1 MSKHRKAPGHKSA
14 GAKKQKANGKKEE
27 KDRTVAA
34 ELGEAVMRVEAPKPV
49 AAPVAR
55 PERPA
60 PAKAPV
66 KRKAQEPPPSVAEA
80 KTKAPEPPP
89 PVVKRKAPEPAPL
102 AVKDET
108 PDQPGRLLE
117 TAVDTFERTF
127 KAAGQG
133 TIEVNRKLLDFTRA
147 NVSSGFDFAMS
158 LASASSPVEIMQLQ
172 MNYWDERM
180 KVLASQA
187 EELRALSADLVAKAN
202 EPIREH
208 IRRAQPA

>member
-1 MSKHRKAPGHKSA
+1 MSKHRKAQGRKSA
-14 GAKKQKANGKKEE
+14 GDKKQKANGKKEE

-34 ELGEAVMRVEAPKPV
+34 ELGEAVMREEPPKPV

-55 PERPA
+55 PERAA
-60 PAKAPV
+60 PAKEPV
-66 KRKAQEPPPSVAEA
+66 KPKAQEPPP
-80 KTKAPEPPP
+80 
-89 PVVKRKAPEPAPL
+89 VVKREAPEPAAI
-102 AVKDET
+102 AVKAEM

-117 TAVDTFERTF
+117 TAVDAFERTF

-158 LASASSPVEIMQLQ
+158 LASASNPVEIMQLQ

-208 IRRAQPA
+208 IRRAQLA

>member
-1 MSKHRKAPGHKSA
+1 MSKHRKAQGHKSA
-14 GAKKQKANGKKEE
+14 GDKKQKANGKKEE

-34 ELGEAVMRVEAPKPV
+34 ELGEAVMREEPPKPV

-60 PAKAPV
+60 PASEPAKPKA
-66 KRKAQEPPPSVAEA
+66 
-80 KTKAPEPPP
+80 KAPEPPP

-117 TAVDTFERTF
+117 TAVDTFERSF

-158 LASASSPVEIMQLQ
+158 LASASSPVQFMQLQ

-187 EELRALSADLVAKAN
+187 AELRALSADLMAKAN